1 MWSSKAYFAILGTL
15 ESKCNLAYVLWL
27 LKKRTTTCKNIHF
40 DLIFGVASSKH
51 FTPRNAWWKLTKKC
65 VLVET
70 IHFLLQGSCFF
81 NVKVKMPWTKK
92 QKSHHSSRKKKAW
105 GWKCYINIF
114 CMNIENVLTCFH
126 KSTLDLT
133 SWFCNV
139 KQVYLTTGK
148 ETFGSK
154 ENDSTLLPWIVS
166 MRRQKLFF
174 LMVFPHQLEKQLLF
188 FTAVY
193 GE

>member
-1 MWSSKAYFAILGTL
+1 
-15 ESKCNLAYVLWL
+15 
-27 LKKRTTTCKNIHF
+27 
-40 DLIFGVASSKH
+40 
-51 FTPRNAWWKLTKKC
+51 
-65 VLVET
+65 
-70 IHFLLQGSCFF
+70 
-81 NVKVKMPWTKK
+81 
-92 QKSHHSSRKKKAW
+92 
-105 GWKCYINIF
+105 
-114 CMNIENVLTCFH
+114 MNIENVLTCFH

-174 LMVFPHQLEKQLLF
+174 PDGVSTSARKAVAFLYCSLQWVEMVKKGKLF
-188 FTAVY
+188 NFFKKKRRVLVGFMRDLYFWAKSPQFLAITLSFFSLFLDKTVDIKVNLRSRLKISSKL
-193 GE
+193 